1 VKGTKGIV
9 FGILLALCAFVF
21 LFGSSLAEAAAP
33 EVFKWRLQ
41 AVGPR
46 GSTETDVI
54 ERFADQVKQASN
66 GRLEIKVYGADEIV
80 PTFETFDAVSQ
91 GLLEMHCNDPSYWVG
106 KTNQCSGIIT
116 TPFLFKNA
124 LSQKIFLENW
134 GGLEILRKVYAKHN
148 IYLINQFGE
157 TPGTIWTKF
166 PFKGLEEFKGKK
178 IRGHGLWSEALKRVG
193 ISSVTMPGGE
203 VYEAMERG
211 VIDGLISA
219 NVAWCFDYG
228 FHEVSNYVY
237 AGDGINIANLEF
249 AVNMDAWNKLPDD
262 LKAIV
267 SVCAREAEVAMLAI
281 NQDADQVKLHEAVE
295 KWGVKTQ
302 PFDSASIGKMRAAM
316 MGAIE
321 EYAKADESYAE
332 LLKVLKKYLEVTGD

>member
-1 VKGTKGIV
+1 MKSSKYLV
-9 FGILLALCAFVF
+9 FGIFLALFAFVF
-21 LFGSSLAEAAAP
+21 LFGSQMAEAAAP

-54 ERFADQVKQASN
+54 ERFAEQVKLASN
-66 GRLEIKVYGADEIV
+66 GRLDIKVYGADEIV

-91 GLLEMHCNDPSYWVG
+91 GLLEMHCNDPSYSIG

-116 TPFLFKNA
+116 TPFLFKNPV
-124 LSQKIFLENW
+124 SQKIFMEYW

-166 PFKGLEEFKGKK
+166 PFSGLNEFKGKK

-193 ISSVTMPGGE
+193 VSSVTMPGGE

-228 FHEVSNYVY
+228 FHEVSKYVY

-262 LKAIV
+262 LKTIL
-267 SVCAREAEVAMLAI
+267 SLSAREAEIAMLAI
-281 NQDADQVKLHEAVE
+281 NQDADQVKLHEAVQ

-302 PFDSASIGKMRAAM
+302 GFDAESMGKMRAAM
-316 MGAIE
+316 MEAVN
-321 EYAKADESYAE
+321 EYAKADADYAE
-332 LLKVLKKYLEVTGD
+332 LAKALESYLEVAGD

>member
-1 VKGTKGIV
+1 MKSSKYLV
-9 FGILLALCAFVF
+9 FRIFLALFAFVF
-21 LFGSSLAEAAAP
+21 LFGSQMAEAAAP

-54 ERFADQVKQASN
+54 ERFAEQVKLASN
-66 GRLEIKVYGADEIV
+66 GRLDIKVYGADEIV

-91 GLLEMHCNDPSYWVG
+91 GLLEMHCNDPSYWIG
-106 KTNQCSGIIT
+106 KTSQCSGVIT

-166 PFKGLEEFKGKK
+166 PFSGLNEFKGKK

-193 ISSVTMPGGE
+193 VSSVTMPGGE

-228 FHEVSNYVY
+228 FHEVSKYVY

-262 LKAIV
+262 LKTIL
-267 SVCAREAEVAMLAI
+267 SLSAREAEIAMLAI
-281 NQDADQVKLHEAVE
+281 NQDADQVKLHEAVQ

-302 PFDSASIGKMRAAM
+302 GFDAESMGKMRAAM
-316 MGAIE
+316 MEAVD
-321 EYAKADESYAE
+321 EYAKADADYAE
-332 LLKVLKKYLEVTGD
+332 LAKALESYLEVAGD